1 MTRLPPLNSLRAF
14 DAAARH
20 GSISLAAEAL
30 HVTHGAVSKQI
41 ASLEAFLGVAVF
53 ERTAH
58 GLVPTEAGAVLAP
71 IVAEA
76 LDAMA
81 EGVRRVRRSTAPSTL
96 TISVLP
102 SFAAHWLI
110 HRLPRF
116 LDRNPGIDVRFFT
129 TRRVVDLTKEDVDVA
144 IRYGMGDWPG
154 VVAERFMEETLTPV
168 YAPALQALHPTLSP
182 MDLLRF
188 TIHSHHTDAAN
199 WRRWRAIAGLP
210 ADDLPPIAVYD
221 DTAIAMQAVL
231 GGQGVILGRS
241 PLVADDL
248 AAGRLV
254 RLADIAIPSAESD
267 YLVCLE
273 RQRARPAIKAFR
285 DWLIEEANAG

>member
-1 MTRLPPLNSLRAF
+1 MNPLPPLNTLRAF

-20 GSISLAAEAL
+20 GSFSRAADAL
-30 HVTHGAVSKQI
+30 SVTHGAVSKQI

-58 GLVPTEAGAVLAP
+58 GLEPTEAGAVLAP

-81 EGVRRVRRSTAPSTL
+81 EGVRRVRRSTTPSTL

-110 HRLPRF
+110 HRMPRF
-116 LDRNPGIDVRFFT
+116 LDRHPEIDVRFFT
-129 TRRVVDLTKEDVDVA
+129 TRRVVDLTKEDVDLA

-154 VVAERFMEETLTPV
+154 VHAECFMRETLTPV
-168 YAPALQALHPTLSP
+168 YSPALAALHPELEP
-182 MDLLRF
+182 ADLLRF
-188 TIHSHHTDAAN
+188 VILSHHTDAAN
-199 WRRWRAIAGLP
+199 WKLWRTKVGLP
-210 ADDLPPIAVYD
+210 DLDLPPVAVYD
-221 DTAIAMQAVL
+221 DTALAMQAVL
-231 GGQGVILGRS
+231 GGQGVVLGRS
-241 PLVADDL
+241 PLIVDEL

-254 RLADIAIPSAESD
+254 RLSDVSIPSAESD

-273 RQRARPAIKAFR
+273 RHRARPAIKAFR
-285 DWLIEEANAG
+285 DWLVEEAGLG